1 MRSIDTAKTII
12 DANEETQS
20 KMLKVIGIQPE
31 EWEQINDQAKLQYN
45 EWRGADP
52 DEELT
57 DDDQKNLDIML
68 SDILCLAIPK
78 I

>member
-1 MRSIDTAKTII
+1 MK
-12 DANEETQS
+12 
-20 KMLKVIGIQPE
+20 
-31 EWEQINDQAKLQYN
+31 QINEQAKLQYN